1 MPLKCECKNV
11 LLGAN
16 VACLAVGSIYTTN
29 SGAEKRVLGSDIVAE
44 SLNEQNQKLP
54 VWGLLL

>member
-1 MPLKCECKNV
+1 M
-11 LLGAN
+11 
-16 VACLAVGSIYTTN
+16 N
-29 SGAEKRVLGSDIVAE
+29 SGAERGVLGSDIVVE

>member
-1 MPLKCECKNV
+1 M

-16 VACLAVGSIYTTN
+16 AACLVIASIYTTN
-29 SGAEKRVLGSDIVAE
+29 SGAEKGVLGSDIVDE

-54 VWGLLL
+54 VWGLLR

>member
-1 MPLKCECKNV
+1 M

-16 VACLAVGSIYTTN
+16 AACLAVGSIYTTN
-29 SGAEKRVLGSDIVAE
+29 SGAEKGVLGSDIVDE

-54 VWGLLL
+54 VWGLLR